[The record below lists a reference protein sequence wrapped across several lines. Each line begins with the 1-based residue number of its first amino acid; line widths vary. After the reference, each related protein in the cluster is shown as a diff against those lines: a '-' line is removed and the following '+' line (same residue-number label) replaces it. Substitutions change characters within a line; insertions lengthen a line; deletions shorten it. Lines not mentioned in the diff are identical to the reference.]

1 MCELSTM
8 EMLIWFDMVVRLVP
22 VLDVSSFISTT
33 LRFLD
38 SVEHIGV
45 TVYGASMGPLVGEA
59 LVVKECS
66 LIIGAASLCTL
77 RQRLGLI

>member
-22 VLDVSSFISTT
+22 VLDVSSFSTT

-59 LVVKECS
+59 LVFKECS
-66 LIIGAASLCTL
+66 LIIGAASLCSL
-77 RQRLGLI
+77 RQRLGLT